1 MVFSPPGAFPT
12 THDGFFSRNVWAA
25 FSGWLHWL
33 RNAFRPINWARLCH
47 KGARATFH
55 KDDVNEA
62 NLDLGEPGGLLK
74 LRTCLT
80 PGKEEFTCWFTMVYL
95 LSFALLIGK
104 YFVTSF
110 WHPCFRQN
118 INTRMFQPVP
128 LSDGSFDKFDLW
140 FSNSFL
146 FNKVLLHHLTFT
158 MPYVLMWTTGFSG
171 HLGPTVGQPTA
182 NCLVVALPG
191 RHEFLGRWDVI
202 VFFLS
207 HGFPTFR
214 KRRLDQEDHVDV
226 VMLCNLTWASNS

>member
-1 MVFSPPGAFPT
+1 MAIHCGLSNFWAKQPCNRLGILKQAHPEWSNAICQWFFSHLEVFQQHTS
-12 THDGFFSRNVWAA
+12 GFFSRNVWAA

-33 RNAFRPINWARLCH
+33 SAHFVPSGDARLCH

-74 LRTCLT
+74 IRTCLT
-80 PGKEEFTCWFTMVYL
+80 PGEEFTCWFTMVYL
-95 LSFALLIGK
+95 LSFALLIGR

-146 FNKVLLHHLTFT
+146 FNKVLLQHPTFT

-171 HLGPTVGQPTA
+171 HLGPTVGQLPTA
-182 NCLVVALPG
+182 SL
-191 RHEFLGRWDVI
+191 
-202 VFFLS
+202 
-207 HGFPTFR
+207 
-214 KRRLDQEDHVDV
+214 
-226 VMLCNLTWASNS
+226 